1 MKRTFKTTF
10 ILFFLI
16 VFMFLS
22 PICMASDVAV
32 TSNNDVDDGVNGT
45 YEFIASDVYK
55 FDEDIV
61 IDSIIDGNA
70 FAFGNNVTITGEIGG
85 DVFAFGRTV
94 TIAENAYVHGSIFVF
109 AQDFNMNGICY
120 DIYGC
125 AGNATLGETAI
136 VARDI
141 RVAAEKV
148 HINGQIK
155 RDAYL
160 NTNELIFPENASNL
174 ISGNLNYTSSS
185 EFVID
190 ENIVGGAIKF
200 TQEVAEEATMAEK
213 ISSYITGILST
224 LLYALAVVLLTVW
237 LAPNFRN
244 KVGGILKKKAPLS
257 FGVGLLASIAIIFG
271 AFILLIFTRG
281 LGVSISLAAIAIF
294 ILACTISQTIFGMGC
309 AKLIAEKCKKDN
321 LAMFIGMTLLV
332 VLLLKLIGLIPF
344 VGGLVGFA
352 SAMIGLGMILLNLIN
367 REKTDESKPEETTT
381 PVNE

>member
-16 VFMFLS
+16 AFMVLS

-70 FAFGNNVTITGEIGG
+70 FAFGNNVTVTGEIGG

-120 DIYGC
+120 DIYGF
-125 AGNATLGETAI
+125 AGNVNLGEKSI

-141 RVAAEKV
+141 RIATNKIY
-148 HINGQIK
+148 INGQIK
-155 RDAYL
+155 RDAYIS
-160 NTNELIFPENASNL
+160 TNELLFPENASTL

-185 EFVID
+185 EFIIN
-190 ENIVGGAIKF
+190 ENIVAGATNF
-200 TQEVAEEATMAEK
+200 TQEVIKETTIAEK
-213 ISSYITGILST
+213 IVEYATNILSS
-224 LLYALAVVLLTVW
+224 LLYALVIILLTIW
-237 LAPNFRN
+237 LAPTFKN
-244 KVGGILKKKAPLS
+244 KVGTILKKKAPLS
-257 FGVGLLASIAIIFG
+257 LGIGLLISIIAIFG
-271 AFILLIFTRG
+271 SFVLIIFTGG
-281 LGVSISLAAIAIF
+281 LGISISLAAIAIF
-294 ILACTISQTIFGMGC
+294 ILACTISQTVFGMGC
-309 AKLIAEKCKKDN
+309 AKLIVEKCKKDN
-321 LAMFIGMTLLV
+321 LPMFIGMTLLV
-332 VLLLKLIGLIPF
+332 VLLLQLIGLIPF
-344 VGGLVGFA
+344 IGGLVGFIA
-352 SAMIGLGMILLNLIN
+352 TMIGLGMILLNLMN